1 MKVGPFELERFYVE
15 YEFDVGT
22 NISASCGA
30 ETTTADILK
39 LSGEEATAEYLK
51 LGLDYRENKGD
62 EGLREEVAKE
72 YENLEGD
79 DIQITTGGAEA
90 IYLLM
95 RTYLE
100 AGDKIVTERPIYQS
114 LYQLA
119 ADMGVE
125 VLSLPLTAED
135 GYVPNP
141 DRLKKLLSK
150 NNVKMV
156 VINHPHSP
164 TGSIISAGLQ
174 QEIVDLTEKHGALLL
189 SDEVYWGV
197 FYDGADKI
205 PHAADISKNVVTIGD
220 MTKPYGLGGLRV
232 GWLASR
238 RSDILG
244 RASILKDYTTMC
256 SSAPSEFLALLALR
270 HKDVLLKRNIDIARG
285 NIETFDRLVEDS
297 GGRLSWTRPRGGYT
311 GFVKLNID
319 GVTVDDFCMR
329 LIREKDVLILPGRV
343 FGDPASFRIGV
354 GTKVEQFER
363 GVSNLSDFLSG
374 I

>member
-22 NISASCGA
+22 NISASCGT
-30 ETTTADILK
+30 ETTTEDILK
-39 LSGEEATAEYLK
+39 LSGEEAKEQYLK

-62 EGLREEVAKE
+62 VELREEVAGE
-72 YENLEGD
+72 YEKLGAD
-79 DIQITTGGAEA
+79 DVQITTGGSEA

-100 AGDKIVTERPIYQS
+100 PGDRIVTERPIYQS

-119 ADMGVE
+119 VDMGVE
-125 VLSLPLTAED
+125 VLTLPLDAEG
-135 GYVPNP
+135 GYVPDP
-141 DRLKKLLSK
+141 EMLKKILVKSK
-150 NNVKMV
+150 VKMV
-156 VINHPHSP
+156 VVNHPHSP
-164 TGSIISAGLQ
+164 TGSVITADLQ
-174 QEIVDLTEKHGALLL
+174 REIVELAERHGALLL

-197 FYDGADKI
+197 FYDEADKI
-205 PHAADISKNVVTIGD
+205 PHAADLSENVVTIGD

-238 RSDILG
+238 RRDILG
-244 RASILKDYTTMC
+244 SASTLKDYTTMC
-256 SSAPSEFLALLALR
+256 AAAPSEFLATQVLR
-270 HKDVLLKRNIDIARG
+270 HKAPILERNIDIARG
-285 NIETFDRLVEDS
+285 NIETFERAVEGS
-297 GGRLSWTRPRGGYT
+297 GGRLSWIRPRGGYT
-311 GFVKLNID
+311 GFVRLNVD
-319 GVTVDDFCMR
+319 GLTADDFCQR

-354 GTKVEQFER
+354 GTKTEQFER
-363 GVSNLSDFLSG
+363 GVSALSKFLAD